1 MDSNAAYA
9 EPIPAGW
16 SECLDIAAV
25 LAGQGID
32 ASSRGARMPAIRA
45 AASRALDEGRSLLA
59 PAVASRLVQ
68 VERATLSQVVLA
80 GGLCIRGLAPAR
92 RLSGSLHVLLA
103 VCTVGDACDRRAA
116 ELMQDDP
123 AAALAFDGLATAAVN
138 AVAGALCESVRVDA
152 ARAGQRTAPPVSPG
166 QGEWDLVEG
175 QGVIFSLVKPARI
188 GITVSERGQMRPIKS
203 VSFAVGIGP
212 TVNDRAPGAC
222 AGCSSQPGCH
232 WSKLQGRR

>member
-1 MDSNAAYA
+1 MDTNAAYA

-68 VERATLSQVVLA
+68 VERATLSNVVLA
-80 GGLCIRGLAPAR
+80 GGLSIRGLAPAR

-116 ELMQDDP
+116 ELMRDDP

-138 AVAGALCESVRVDA
+138 AVAGALCESVRADA
-152 ARAGQRTAPPVSPG
+152 ARAGSADDAA
-166 QGEWDLVEG
+166 GE
-175 QGVIFSLVKPARI
+175 SRARAS
-188 GITVSERGQMRPIKS
+188 GT
-203 VSFAVGIGP
+203 
-212 TVNDRAPGAC
+212 
-222 AGCSSQPGCH
+222 
-232 WSKLQGRR
+232 WSKGRT